1 MDMNLG
7 TSAHS
12 LSEPSHE
19 ESHILYSEKSIDDVD
34 HVVMEATTIPSFW
47 IHPASMKPQLL
58 K

>member
-1 MDMNLG
+1 MNLG